1 MLLLTLATT
10 TPMAI
15 LLTVV
20 ATDGNILEQN
30 VVVGY
35 VGGNQV
41 IGFLAPQMAL
51 KREPVSTRPFQAE
64 FCVVK

>member
-1 MLLLTLATT
+1 MLLLTLATM

-30 VVVGY
+30 VVIDY
-35 VGGNQV
+35 VVANQSV
-41 IGFLAPQMAL
+41 ACLAP
-51 KREPVSTRPFQAE
+51 
-64 FCVVK
+64 

>member
-20 ATDGNILEQN
+20 ATDGNILERN
-30 VVVGY
+30 VVIDY
-35 VGGNQV
+35 VVANQSV
-41 IGFLAPQMAL
+41 ACLAPQMPL
-51 KREPVSTRPFQAE
+51 KREPVSTRPFRAE